1 MSAVY
6 GLTLTFD
13 LKTGTYIDPRGG
25 FMKIWR
31 SSLCF
36 LSLLLLLSAC
46 GDTWGERAA
55 TGGGIGAGAGL
66 AIGAVVGW
74 PLLLPALAGAAV
86 GAGIGAAGKEFKL
99 SD

>member
-1 MSAVY
+1 MLTFY
-6 GLTLTFD
+6 LKTLTLPG
-13 LKTGTYIDPRGG
+13 LPIEV
-25 FMKIWR
+25 FMKIWPA
-31 SSLCF
+31 LIPF
-36 LSLLLLLSAC
+36 LLLLSAC

-86 GAGIGAAGKEFKL
+86 GAGIGAATVPGKEFKL
-99 SD
+99 